1 MKLAY
6 IAGPYRGETGWHVES
21 NIRTAENF
29 GMMVAEMG
37 AVPVIPH
44 TMYRYWNGTLSDK
57 FWLDAT
63 LDLLRRCDAILLCPG
78 WGASE
83 GSTAEKLEADR
94 LGLRVFHAQSPE
106 WQAEIARW
114 AAE

>member
-6 IAGPYRGETGWHVES
+6 IAGPYRGETSWHVES

-29 GMMVAEMG
+29 GMEVAELG

-44 TMYRYWNGTLSDK
+44 TMYRFWHGTLDDR

-63 LDLLRRCDAILLCPG
+63 LDLLRRCDAILLCLG
-78 WGASE
+78 WGMSE
-83 GSTAEKLEADR
+83 GSTAEKAEAER
-94 LGLRVFHAQSPE
+94 LGLRIFFAQSPE
-106 WQAEIARW
+106 WQAELARW
-114 AAE
+114 AST